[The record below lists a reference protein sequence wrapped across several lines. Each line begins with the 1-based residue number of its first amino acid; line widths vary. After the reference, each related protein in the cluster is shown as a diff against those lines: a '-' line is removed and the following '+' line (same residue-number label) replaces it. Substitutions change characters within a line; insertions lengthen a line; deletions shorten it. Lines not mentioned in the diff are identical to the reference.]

1 MSSENTPLL
10 SNSNNIGVY
19 SNDDLLAERPNQ
31 GSNLKAF
38 ANIVC
43 VVAGTGTLG
52 LPYALKLGGW
62 IGVGI
67 VILSLFMS
75 LYTSILL
82 MKCLYYNGKYR
93 LTSYADIGF
102 HAFGRAGS
110 IAVWAFYAPLI
121 IGSPTMYLILAGT
134 ELKNLIT
141 VVDMSTRTWIWI
153 STAVVAVPFILMK
166 TLKEVAITSIFG
178 ALATVVLVIVA
189 VRGSIVDHSN
199 PIYSDVNHDFVIL
212 PNLPIA
218 IASIS
223 ICFGGNIVYAHVEE
237 SMRYPKSWNKVVAAA
252 LGSCT
257 VLYLATAIPGY
268 FTYGDRAQSPILA
281 NLPKDVF
288 TNIGTIFIIAHVILA
303 APILLTAFALEV
315 ERRIGITVRL
325 HGEAMERVYRIL
337 FRLFIAGFCG
347 AIACIVPYF
356 GDFLSLLGALGNC
369 TLIYVLPILCYFK
382 LIGWRHMKWHELVWC
397 AFIVFIGVLSAAIGT
412 IDAIRALKRD
422 FENDPDNQIPS

>member
-10 SNSNNIGVY
+10 SNNNHIEAN

-31 GSNLKAF
+31 GSNFKAF

-141 VVDMSTRTWIWI
+141 DVNISARTWIWI

-166 TLKEVAITSIFG
+166 TLKEVA
-178 ALATVVLVIVA
+178 
-189 VRGSIVDHSN
+189 
-199 PIYSDVNHDFVIL
+199 
-212 PNLPIA
+212 
-218 IASIS
+218 
-223 ICFGGNIVYAHVEE
+223 
-237 SMRYPKSWNKVVAAA
+237 
-252 LGSCT
+252 
-257 VLYLATAIPGY
+257 
-268 FTYGDRAQSPILA
+268 
-281 NLPKDVF
+281 
-288 TNIGTIFIIAHVILA
+288 
-303 APILLTAFALEV
+303 
-315 ERRIGITVRL
+315 
-325 HGEAMERVYRIL
+325 
-337 FRLFIAGFCG
+337 
-347 AIACIVPYF
+347 
-356 GDFLSLLGALGNC
+356 
-369 TLIYVLPILCYFK
+369 
-382 LIGWRHMKWHELVWC
+382 
-397 AFIVFIGVLSAAIGT
+397 
-412 IDAIRALKRD
+412 
-422 FENDPDNQIPS
+422 

>member
-1 MSSENTPLL
+1 MRDENTPLI
-10 SNSNNIGVY
+10 SNSNHIETH
-19 SNDDLLAERPNQ
+19 SNGGLLAERPSQ
-31 GSNLKAF
+31 GSSLKAF

-52 LPYALKLGGW
+52 LPYALRLGGW

-67 VILSLFMS
+67 LIFSLFMA

-93 LTSYADIGF
+93 LTSYPDIGF

-121 IGSPTMYLILAGT
+121 IGAPIMYLILSGT

-153 STAVVAVPFILMK
+153 SAAIVAVPFVLMK
-166 TLKEVAITSIFG
+166 TLKEVAIMSIFG

-223 ICFGGNIVYAHVEE
+223 FCFSGNIVYVHVEE

-288 TNIGTIFIIAHVILA
+288 TKVGTIFIIAHVILA
-303 APILLTAFALEV
+303 APILLTTFALEI
-315 ERRIGITVRL
+315 ERRIGITVEL

-382 LIGWRHMKWHELVWC
+382 LIGWRHMRWYELAWC
-397 AFIVFIGVLSAAIGT
+397 AFIVVTGILSATIGS

-422 FENDPDNQIPS
+422 FDNDSGN